1 MIDHEQGAGWNSS
14 VDVDDT
20 TTPPH
25 QLVIWSLGS
34 LSSSTGPITVLTVMK
49 CRMHAQSV
57 HVNGVKL
64 HTINYHT

>member
-25 QLVIWSLGS
+25 QLLIWSLGS
-34 LSSSTGPITVLTVMK
+34 LSSSTGPITVLQDV
-49 CRMHAQSV
+49 RMVCVIDYCLFYSLNLQSV
-57 HVNGVKL
+57 HCTV
-64 HTINYHT
+64 